1 MKPLKL
7 VMSAFSSYAGV
18 TEIDFTRAGNGL
30 FLITGDTG
38 AGKTTIFDA
47 ISFALYGEN
56 SGDGRESTMMRSHYA
71 PESAETYVEL
81 TFSEH
86 GKEYRVRRS
95 PAYQR
100 ISKRKNKD
108 GEKTVVT
115 SGAKVSLIL
124 PDGSEMPGRMAEI
137 NEAIREIV
145 GVDRGQFSQI
155 AMIAQGE
162 YLKLLHASSKER
174 KEIFSRIFQT
184 GIYRRIQLK
193 LKERSQA
200 LFIQFKD
207 NETLCRSEIARVTV
221 PEKFPS
227 ISERWQSASERLET
241 GAEEIEEVLSE
252 LVAECRKLEEKVR
265 QQAGEAAHLYSVME
279 EKEKQALEAQ
289 AEYLACE
296 AAVRRLEQEIA
307 DREGPLQIAGENV
320 LLQEQR
326 MSVRKPQIDE
336 ELFRIQEAMPAYVQL
351 DALEEKKGKAEQTYR
366 QLKGQEEKQKAALL
380 QLETEIQKLKDAQ
393 ETWTEVLTSL
403 HETQQLLEQN
413 RGRLELLEKYCR
425 FLSLERDLEKKL
437 ETQQEKAK
445 KANERSLA
453 AQEGFREKNRLFLS
467 VQAGILASVLEEG
480 AACPVCGSLKHPQKA
495 VLRAEDVTERQVEE
509 ARLCRETAEEQ
520 FRKAADACRETA
532 IRLEELR
539 KQKAELRKAEKTVP
553 EVTTLKATMPKE
565 KMPKETIPEKEEPAE
580 ELLEEA
586 KREQMRLQARKE
598 TLEQEKLALEQGKE
612 RLSLDEEERGKAKA
626 ALEELERRLQN
637 AVLELKALELE
648 ETQQKKHLLWPS
660 GKEAQKQ
667 KKKLEAEAAALEKE
681 CSDARRREKELREA
695 LTEQKGYLA
704 SEKKK
709 LEASAEKAARLRS
722 QQGAADLSRLE
733 SEKERLSKQ
742 SAEISSICSRNED
755 AQQRLKMLFRE
766 RAKIREEKQQMDTLY
781 FTADGKVSG
790 SARIDFQ
797 TYVQRQYFK
806 QMIQAANRRLK
817 IMTDGAFLLQC
828 RELEDLGKQGEAGLD
843 LDVYSMATD
852 RIRDVKTLSGG
863 ESFMAALSM
872 ALGMADVIQNTAG
885 SVQMDAMFIDEGFG
899 SLDEESRMKAI
910 RILKELAGE
919 RRLVGIIS
927 HVTELKEQ
935 IGRKLVVKKDAGGS
949 HAAWEL
955 EE

>member
-1 MKPLKL
+1 M
-7 VMSAFSSYAGV
+7 
-18 TEIDFTRAGNGL
+18 
-30 FLITGDTG
+30 
-38 AGKTTIFDA
+38 
-47 ISFALYGEN
+47 
-56 SGDGRESTMMRSHYA
+56 
-71 PESAETYVEL
+71 
-81 TFSEH
+81 
-86 GKEYRVRRS
+86 
-95 PAYQR
+95 
-100 ISKRKNKD
+100 
-108 GEKTVVT
+108 
-115 SGAKVSLIL
+115 
-124 PDGSEMPGRMAEI
+124 
-137 NEAIREIV
+137 
-145 GVDRGQFSQI
+145 
-155 AMIAQGE
+155 
-162 YLKLLHASSKER
+162 
-174 KEIFSRIFQT
+174 
-184 GIYRRIQLK
+184 
-193 LKERSQA
+193 
-200 LFIQFKD
+200 
-207 NETLCRSEIARVTV
+207 TV

-227 ISERWQSASERLET
+227 VSERWRLASERLET
-241 GAEEIEEVLSE
+241 GAEEMEEVLSE

-279 EKEKQALEAQ
+279 EKEKQASEAQ

-351 DALEEKKGKAEQTYR
+351 DALEEKRGEAEQAYR

-403 HETQQLLEQN
+403 HETQQLLEQQQ
-413 RGRLELLEKYCR
+413 GCLELLEKYCR
-425 FLSLERDLEKKL
+425 LLALERELEKKL

-453 AQEGFREKNRLFLS
+453 AQEEFREKNRLFLS

-480 AACPVCGSLKHPQKA
+480 AACPVCGSLEHPQKA

-520 FRKAADACRETA
+520 FREAADACRETV

-539 KQKAELRKAEKTVP
+539 KQKAELWKAVP
-553 EVTTLKATMPKE
+553 EEITTEVTTLKAT
-565 KMPKETIPEKEEPAE
+565 IPEKEETAE

-598 TLEQEKLALEQGKE
+598 TLEQEKLVLEQGKE
-612 RLSLDEEERGKAKA
+612 RLSLDEEERGKEKA
-626 ALEELERRLQN
+626 ALEELEHRLQN
-637 AVLELKALELE
+637 AVLEVKALELE

-667 KKKLEAEAAALEKE
+667 KKKLEAETAALEKE

-722 QQGAADLSRLE
+722 QQGTADLSRLE

-755 AQQRLKMLFRE
+755 AQQRLKTLFHE

-863 ESFMAALSM
+863 ESFMAALAMS
-872 ALGMADVIQNTAG
+872 LGMADVIQNTAG

-935 IGRKLVVKKDAGGS
+935 IGRRLAVKKDAGGS
-949 HAAWEL
+949 HAEWIL
-955 EE
+955 DD